1 MFFVLFQIK
10 PPHDKNIQKSIL
22 EHLKPE
28 NDSAFNENLS
38 EFDGSLLFDPREEMC
53 NDYYGM
59 LCRFEQ
65 LLIRQNFPRIR
76 FDFID

>member
-1 MFFVLFQIK
+1 
-10 PPHDKNIQKSIL
+10 
-22 EHLKPE
+22 
-28 NDSAFNENLS
+28 LS

-65 LLIRQNFPRIR
+65 LLIRQNVPRIR
-76 FDFID
+76 FDNID